1 MVLKPSAILQQGLK
15 KNQKKQILKC
25 LHRAEYLQ
33 EGKDPTNPLLEPTT
47 RKEETLVQ
55 ASVLN

>member
-1 MVLKPSAILQQGLK
+1 M
-15 KNQKKQILKC
+15 KC

-47 RKEETLVQ
+47 RKEETLIQ